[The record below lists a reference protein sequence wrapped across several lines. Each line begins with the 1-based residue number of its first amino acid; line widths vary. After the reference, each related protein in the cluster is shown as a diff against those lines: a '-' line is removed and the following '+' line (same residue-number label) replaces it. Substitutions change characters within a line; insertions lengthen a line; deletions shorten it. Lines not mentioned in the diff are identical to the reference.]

1 MKFQFDRP
9 ACQNLRK
16 ALRKE
21 WLETNGLGD
30 YASSSLVCCNTRKY
44 HGLSDLL
51 QQYQILDR

>member
-9 ACQNLRK
+9 ACQDLRK

-44 HGLSDLL
+44 HA
-51 QQYQILDR
+51 

>member
-44 HGLSDLL
+44 HGLFVTE
-51 QQYQILDR
+51 